1 MIIPQLKLPGGVFA
15 RRGLQFVGGM
25 RAVITVLCLGMVLIV
40 AGCASSTEIA
50 GVNGVTVDA
59 QNQPVLLVAVC
70 RGYIDGVN
78 VYGAHQGDDKTQQK
92 PIGRWESAIKAGQ
105 QRELPL
111 LSLSPPGWTVMNAP
125 PMLREGVSYAA
136 IGFTN
141 NTKWEARQLNF
152 TLAQLAELSPDQ
164 VLYQN
169 QITSRDRFYEE
180 ACRGI

>member
-1 MIIPQLKLPGGVFA
+1 MIVPQLKLPGRVFA

-25 RAVITVLCLGMVLIV
+25 LPVIAVLCLGLVFIV
-40 AGCASSTEIA
+40 AGRDSTEIA

-78 VYGAHQGDDKTQQK
+78 IYGAHQGDDRTQQK
-92 PIGRWESAIKAGQ
+92 PIGKWESAIKAGQ

-136 IGFTN
+136 IGFTK

-152 TLAQLAELSPDQ
+152 TLAQLADLSPDR

-169 QITSRDRFYEE
+169 QVTSRDRFYEE
-180 ACRGI
+180 ACRGL